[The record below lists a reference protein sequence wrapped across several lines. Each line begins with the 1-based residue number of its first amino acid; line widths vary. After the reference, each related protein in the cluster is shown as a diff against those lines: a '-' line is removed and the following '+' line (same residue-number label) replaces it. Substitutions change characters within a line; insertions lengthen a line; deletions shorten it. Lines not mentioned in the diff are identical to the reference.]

1 IGGRTVKALIAGG
14 GIAGTVAA
22 IALRRVGID
31 AVVFESFDRDA
42 DGVGAFL
49 TLAANGIDALR
60 AIDVDPEQL
69 GGFDT
74 PRMAA
79 YLGNGRQLIELS
91 FGRSRR
97 SGAVA
102 RTIKR
107 AELYGALRDE
117 AMRRGVRVEYGKRL
131 VAAEQA
137 NDSKVGVRF
146 ADGDRA
152 EGDLLVG

>member
-1 IGGRTVKALIAGG
+1 MKALIAGG

-31 AVVFESFDRDA
+31 AMVFEAFDRKSE
-42 DGVGAFL
+42 GVGAFL

-60 AIDVDPEQL
+60 AIDVDAESL
-69 GGFDT
+69 GGIET

-79 YLGNGRQLIELS
+79 FLGDGRQLIELP
-91 FGRSRR
+91 FGRSKR

-107 AELYGALRDE
+107 AELYGALRDD
-117 AMRRGVRVEYGKRL
+117 AIRRGVRIAYGKRL
-131 VAAEQA
+131 VAAGSA
-137 NDSKVGVRF
+137 
-146 ADGDRA
+146 
-152 EGDLLVG
+152 